1 MSAFKNR
8 YEVEAALAS
17 RLSSLR
23 DVDEDTY
30 SVVLGCIPALE
41 DLEIDTTDLA
51 LLIDVI
57 TLVAVEAPDCSVSLA
72 TRLESIPEA
81 LSDLECLRKWAVHG
95 LQRYKDQTA
104 HRLFFFSYEDPNIFS
119 DQRTE
124 IDSAQF
130 IRRRDMLLSYL
141 SGFGVNDC
149 RMELH
154 DPQAANLLSP
164 SVRVSREIIRF
175 PRRMQE
181 AHINQSDALYR
192 ASIAHA
198 AAHFRHSELL
208 RPAGARH
215 PTLLA
220 LISLVEDARV
230 EHLMVKDYPGL
241 HALWGKFHTAT
252 RESAGFDLPG
262 LSARLARALHDP
274 SYHDKNAWVQSGL
287 ELFSEA
293 MLKDPHDQK
302 VFDSVG
308 RKLAISAEKM
318 RQHMPG
324 NYRPAP
330 VYRDDNNLLWDM
342 NPTYQEDDRVI
353 VSLNDVQFRELEEDI
368 SPTHLMDVDMRRK
381 SFYPEWDH
389 RLDVLRDDWVTVI
402 EPPVG
407 AIRYKASPKA
417 RTTKVDHQTKRRIVD
432 RAIRLNKLTEGD
444 ELDLNAIV
452 DNAIDMRSGTQPDGR
467 IFRRH
472 GRRRKSSAIVVLMDP
487 SQSTEGYATGTFTTV
502 LDIEKAAAR
511 LVTSTLHSNENR
523 VALHSFSS
531 NGRHQVHYRTL
542 KDFDEDFGVEPQ
554 ENLDLLRGGMSTRM
568 GAALRHASAMLG
580 ERSADYKVIL
590 MLTDGQPSDVDVL
603 EDDYLIADASH
614 AVLSASA
621 RGIQTFCLTL
631 DRRADA
637 YVQKIFGVR
646 NYLIADDANA
656 FAGYTGKAIIKL
668 ISN

>member
-1 MSAFKNR
+1 MSALRNH
-8 YEVEAALAS
+8 YQVEAALEN
-17 RLSSLR
+17 RLRSLR
-23 DVDEDTY
+23 DVDEATY
-30 SVVLGCIPALE
+30 SVVLACMPALE
-41 DLEIDTTDLA
+41 DLAKDATDLA

-57 TLVAVEAPDCSVSLA
+57 ALVAVEAPDCSVSLA
-72 TRLESIPEA
+72 TRLHSIPEA

-95 LQRYKDQTA
+95 LQRYKDQA
-104 HRLFFFSYEDPNIFS
+104 AQRLFFFSYEHPSIFS

-130 IRRRDMLLSYL
+130 IRRRDMLQSYL
-141 SGFGVNDC
+141 SGFSVNDC
-149 RMELH
+149 RLELH

-164 SVRVSREIIRF
+164 SVSVSREVIRF
-175 PRRMQE
+175 PRRMPE
-181 AHINQSDALYR
+181 APPHQSDALFR
-192 ASIAHA
+192 AAIAHA
-198 AAHFRHSELL
+198 AAHFRHSELA

-262 LSARLARALHDP
+262 LSARLAHALHDP
-274 SYHDKNAWVQSGL
+274 HYQDKNAWVQSGL

-293 MLKDPHDQK
+293 VQRDPRDQK
-302 VFDSVG
+302 AFDSIG

-318 RQHMPG
+318 RQHMPE
-324 NYRPAP
+324 NYHPAP
-330 VYRDDNNLLWDM
+330 VYRDDNLLLWDM
-342 NPTYQEDDRVI
+342 NPVYQDDDRVV
-353 VSLNDVQFRELEEDI
+353 VSLKDVQFRDLEEDI
-368 SPTHLMDVDMRRK
+368 SPTRLMDVDMRRK

-389 RLDVLRDDWVTVI
+389 RLDGLRDDWVTVI
-402 EPPVG
+402 EPSLS
-407 AIRYKASPKA
+407 AIRYKTSPKA
-417 RTTKVDHQTKRRIVD
+417 RTTKVDHQTQRRVVD
-432 RAIRLNKLTEGD
+432 RAIRLNKLAEGD

-472 GRRRKSSAIVVLMDP
+472 GRRRKSSAIVVLMDQ
-487 SQSTEGYATGTFTTV
+487 SQSTERYATGTFTTV
-502 LDIEKAAAR
+502 LDIEKSAAR
-511 LVTSTLHSNENR
+511 LVTNALHSNENR

-531 NGRHQVHYRTL
+531 NGRHQVHYQTL
-542 KDFDEDFGVEPQ
+542 KGFDEDFGAEPQ
-554 ENLDLLRGGMSTRM
+554 ARLDLLRGGMSTRM
-568 GAALRHASAMLG
+568 GAALRHASALLS

-614 AVLSASA
+614 AVLCASA
-621 RGIQTFCLTL
+621 QGIKTFCLTL